1 MVGSCFWLD
10 SDRDGGLLNYAEDS
24 AVNTDIT
31 ARIALIVGVT
41 GHRDIIDRD
50 IPDIRTKI
58 CVELDRIKAA
68 AKDVRPI
75 LLSGL
80 AEGGDQLVAEEAL
93 KRNWKVYAIF
103 PMPFADY
110 LADFATDDKR
120 KTLTNLKDRCADFH
134 EIPWALALDSDI
146 TDPRD
151 QQYRNQSIFI
161 ARQSQVVIAL
171 WDGTPANPKGAC
183 GASYVAELCRN
194 GPPPIEGEVL
204 VAPETTSLI
213 HIPVKRQSA
222 PDREP
227 VRQPVLPSDQAYL
240 QVCKEFGSYNGAVAT
255 MREANPQKIKTS
267 KNWLMPEEALQE
279 LDPATRA
286 LIEQYACA
294 NALAVDQQ
302 TYRNQVVKLAS
313 IATLVGAF
321 AQATNGL
328 LAQTSWMIAYGIAVG
343 VAYGLYLILFK
354 LPFFRIEDRYLEYR
368 ALAESLRIQI
378 FWRAA
383 GVPADAAEHYL
394 QLVKT
399 EVGWIREALRSISLC
414 ASIADSR
421 RQTAADVVK
430 KFWID
435 GQIKYFVGTNPATV
449 EGKSL
454 DCKKLQKWLDFGANA
469 ALVVGVVLVAA
480 AGAASLYPIPLGI
493 KAAASAYSATFFLL
507 AGVIKGYVAAMGYAE
522 QAVSYEKMGAI
533 FRGAQ
538 RLFEQDQ
545 SRRAECLFAL
555 GKHALAEN
563 AEWLMQ
569 HRKNA
574 FTVQK

>member
-1 MVGSCFWLD
+1 MTVD
-10 SDRDGGLLNYAEDS
+10 AHP
-24 AVNTDIT
+24 
-31 ARIALIVGVT
+31 RIVLIVGVT
-41 GHRDIIDRD
+41 GHRDMIDRD
-50 IPDIRTKI
+50 VPDIRSRI
-58 CVELDRIKAA
+58 CVELERLEAA
-68 AKDVRPI
+68 TKGVRPI

-93 KRNWKVYAIF
+93 KRNWEVYAIF

-110 LADFATDDKR
+110 LADFTTNDKR
-120 KTLTNLKDRCADFH
+120 KALTSLKDRCAAAH

-146 TDPRD
+146 TDRRD

-171 WDGTPANPKGAC
+171 WDGTPANPTGAC
-183 GASYVAELCRN
+183 GTAYVVELCRS
-194 GPPPIEGEVL
+194 GPPPVEGEVL
-204 VAPETTSLI
+204 AAPETTSLI
-213 HIPVKRQSA
+213 HIPIKRQSA

-240 QVCKEFGSYNGAVAT
+240 QVCEEFGSYNGAVAT

-267 KNWLMPEEALQE
+267 TDWLISEEALQE

-286 LIEQYACA
+286 LVDRYASA
-294 NALAVDQQ
+294 DALAGDQQ
-302 TYRNQVVKLAS
+302 KYRNQVVKLAS
-313 IATLVGAF
+313 LATLVGAF

-343 VAYGLYLILFK
+343 VAYGLYLFLFK

-368 ALAESLRIQI
+368 ALAEALRIQI

-383 GVPADAAEHYL
+383 GVPAEAAEHYL

-414 ASIADSR
+414 ASIAESR
-421 RQTAADVVK
+421 RQIAPDVVK

-435 GQIKYFVGTNPATV
+435 GQIKYFVGTDPATV

-454 DCKKLQKWLDFGANA
+454 YCKKLQQRYDFGANA
-469 ALVVGVVLVAA
+469 ALFVGVILVAA
-480 AGAASLYPIPLGI
+480 AGAASLYPIPPGI
-493 KAAASAYSATFFLL
+493 KAAASAYSATCFLM
-507 AGVIKGYVAAMGYAE
+507 AGVIKGYLAAMGYAE

-533 FRGAQ
+533 FRWAQ
-538 RLFEQDQ
+538 RLFESDHARQH
-545 SRRAECLFAL
+545 ECLFAL

-569 HRKNA
+569 HRRNA
-574 FTVQK
+574 FKPQN

>member
-1 MVGSCFWLD
+1 MNVDNQDC
-10 SDRDGGLLNYAEDS
+10 
-24 AVNTDIT
+24 
-31 ARIALIVGVT
+31 IALVVGVT
-41 GHRDIIDRD
+41 GHRDIIDKD

-58 CVELDRIKAA
+58 CVELERIEGT

-93 KRNWKVYAIF
+93 KRNWEVYAIF

-110 LADFATDDKR
+110 LADFTTDDKR
-120 KTLTNLKDRCADFH
+120 KTLTNLKDQCAADH
-134 EIPWALALDSDI
+134 EIPWALSLDPDI
-146 TDPRD
+146 ADRRD

-171 WDGTPANPKGAC
+171 WDGTPANPTGAC
-183 GASYVAELCRN
+183 GTAYVADLCRT

-213 HIPVKRQSA
+213 HIPIKRQSA

-227 VRQPVLPSDQAYL
+227 VCQPVLPSDLIYL
-240 QVCKEFGSYNGAVAT
+240 QVCKEFGSYSCAVAT
-255 MREANPQKIKTS
+255 MREANPQKIRTS
-267 KNWLMPEEALQE
+267 KDWLASEESLQE
-279 LDPATRA
+279 LDPATSA
-286 LIEQYACA
+286 LVEQYACA
-294 NALAVDQQ
+294 DALAIDRQ
-302 TYRNQVVKLAS
+302 TSRNQAVKLAS

-343 VAYGLYLILFK
+343 VAYGLYLFLFK

-368 ALAESLRIQI
+368 ALAEALRIQI

-414 ASIADSR
+414 ASIAESR
-421 RQTAADVVK
+421 RQTAIDVVK

-454 DCKKLQKWLDFGANA
+454 YCKKLQHRFDFGANA
-469 ALVVGVVLVAA
+469 ALFVGVILVAA
-480 AGAASLYPIPLGI
+480 AGAASLYPIPPGI
-493 KAAASAYSATFFLL
+493 KAAASAYSATCFLM
-507 AGVIKGYVAAMGYAE
+507 AGVIKGYLAAMGYAE
-522 QAVSYEKMGAI
+522 QAISYEKMGAI
-533 FRGAQ
+533 FRWAQ
-538 RLFEQDQ
+538 RLFESDHARQH
-545 SRRAECLFAL
+545 ECLFAL

-569 HRKNA
+569 HRRNA
-574 FTVQK
+574 FKPQN